1 MQLIM
6 SPPSPFARA
15 VRVML
20 RETGLIDRVE
30 EVQVSTSPMAS
41 AAAALA
47 ANPTGKIPAL
57 TRADGPA
64 IYDSRVITRYLD
76 DMADTGLYPKT
87 SLYEV
92 LTLEATAM
100 AIMDATVAM
109 AYEVKLRPEENRSAD
124 WIEAQWGKAAR
135 GIEAINSRWMSHL
148 SGPMNMAQIA
158 TACALSY
165 VDLRHDARNWR
176 HGNEALAKW
185 HAAFEARDSMQSTK
199 PE

>member
-6 SPPSPFARA
+6 SPASPFVRT

-30 EVQVSTSPMAS
+30 EVPVATTPLAS
-41 AAAALA
+41 AAEAIA

-76 DMADTGLYPKT
+76 DMADSNLYPKA

-92 LTLEATAM
+92 LTLEATAN
-100 AIMDATVAM
+100 AIMDASVSMT
-109 AYEVKLRPEENRSAD
+109 YEVRLRAEGQQSSD
-124 WIEAQWGKAAR
+124 WIEAQWSKAAR
-135 GIEAINSRWMSHL
+135 GIAAINSRWMSHL
-148 SGPMNMAQIA
+148 NGPLNMAQIA
-158 TACALSY
+158 TSCALGY
-165 VDLRHDARNWR
+165 IDLRHDARGWR
-176 HGNEALAKW
+176 NGNEALAKW
-185 HAAFEARDSMQSTK
+185 HAAFETRDAMQATK